1 MRDAYEVLRQKEA
14 ELARVR
20 REIESLL
27 LTAALLRDQQTP
39 DYLKTQRES
48 STETRS
54 EHDPDWTVIGTNDLL
69 SSVSDSRPRFWR
81 VFKRGG

>member
-39 DYLKTQRES
+39 ENLKTEGES
-48 STETRS
+48 STETSS
-54 EHDPDWTVIGTNDLL
+54 EHDSDWTVVGTNDLL
-69 SSVSDSRPRFWR
+69 SSASDSRPRFWR